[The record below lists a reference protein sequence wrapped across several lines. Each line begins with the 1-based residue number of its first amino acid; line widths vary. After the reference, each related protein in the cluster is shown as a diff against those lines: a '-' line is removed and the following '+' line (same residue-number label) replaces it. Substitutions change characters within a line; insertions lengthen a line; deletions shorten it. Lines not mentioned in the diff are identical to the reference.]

1 MTGACAGLRV
11 LDLSTGYAGKIA
23 TMVLADFGAEVIR
36 VEPAEGNAGWD
47 EPAAL
52 LVNRGKKSINLDLLS
67 AQGQADLKRLL
78 PSVDVVMEMFTPK
91 EAEAR
96 GISHKEFAKINPRLV
111 HCTVT
116 GFGRTG
122 PYAGVKADDALVL
135 AKAGIMRDQSGWHQ
149 DRTRP
154 IFRSGKDGTHF
165 SGMIAIQ
172 GILAALRVRDLTGK
186 GQHVETSMLAS
197 LSCRQ
202 NPDVRWMLRV
212 GEQLP
217 LETVGDNVETS
228 QMALPHH
235 LDPRLPSLSGIR
247 VETKDGKFLVHS
259 QSEPHFFPAW
269 LKTIGMEWILDDER
283 YKGAPYKWANTDDRD
298 HLITLVRERMKERTA
313 DEWMDAYLANG
324 NVCGDV
330 IQTTKEALSHR
341 QSIAGGWV
349 VTIEDPRVGPILQVG
364 PLAWIRGAGA
374 KVDKPAPLPGADTDA
389 ILKGEIKP
397 IEGAPTGRA
406 ISKPLEGVTIVECA
420 YYYATPFGTALLAE
434 LGARVIKVEPLQ
446 GDPYRRLGVSEDPIK
461 SLGHNNMARAMQG
474 KQSICI
480 NMKDERGKK
489 ILHQIIK
496 NADMFIHNFRLGVP
510 EKLGIDEATLRVVN
524 PDIVYEY
531 GASYG
536 SKGPY
541 NRQPAIDP
549 VIAAYAGTT
558 AYQAGE
564 GNEPLTE
571 RGADPVAGSSSSAA
585 MMMGLFAKHRTGK
598 GQYVEPAMIVSNI
611 YLNFLDALDYPGKPS
626 RRPIDA
632 LERGIGATYRLYE
645 TAPVTKG
652 TVIPP
657 FANQNP
663 HWLFLAVDKDDE
675 FVRLCRAV
683 GREDIGGDARFASE
697 QSRWDN
703 RVALAGVLEPLFL
716 TRTAQEWEDSLLAAG
731 LGCIVADAMS
741 NFAFLYEDS
750 QAKALGLTT
759 EIEHPS
765 IGRYYRHTP
774 LLHFSQTPGVA
785 TCMSTQGEYTQ
796 QILAELGY
804 NEKAMEELRADG
816 VVSWPEA
823 AENLVAA
830 E

>member
-11 LDLSTGYAGKIA
+11 LDLSTGYAGRIA

-36 VEPAEGNAGWD
+36 MEPAGGDPSWKD
-47 EPAAL
+47 PAAL
-52 LVNRGKKSINLDLLS
+52 LVNRGKKSIDLDLLT
-67 AQGQADLKRLL
+67 AEGQAELRRLL
-78 PSVDVVMEMFTPK
+78 PSVDVVMEMFTPS

-96 GISHKEFAKINPRLV
+96 GISYKEFLKINPRLV
-111 HCTVT
+111 HCTIT
-116 GFGRTG
+116 GFGRVG
-122 PYAGVKADDALVL
+122 PYAEVKADDGLVL
-135 AKAGIMRDQSGWHQ
+135 AKGGIMRDQSGWHQ

-186 GQHVETSMLAS
+186 GQHVETSMLAA

-212 GEQLP
+212 GEELP
-217 LETVGDNVETS
+217 LETVGDNVETG

-235 LDPRLPSLSGIR
+235 LDPRLPSLTGIR
-247 VETKDGKFLVHS
+247 VETKDGRYLVHS

-269 LKTIGMEWILDDER
+269 IKTIGMEWIWDDER
-283 YKGAPYKWANTDDRD
+283 FKGAPYRIPNTDDRD
-298 HLITLVRERMKERTA
+298 ELISLVRARMKERTA
-313 DEWMDAYLANG
+313 DEWMEAYLANG

-330 IQTTKEALSHR
+330 IQTTKDSLSHP
-341 QSIAGGWV
+341 QSVAGGWV
-349 VTIEDPRVGPILQVG
+349 VTIEDPRVGPVLQVG
-364 PLAWIRGAGA
+364 PLAQIREAGA
-374 KVDKPAPLPGADTDA
+374 KVDRPAPIPGADTDA
-389 ILKGEIKP
+389 VLKGEIKP
-397 IEGAPTGRA
+397 VTCNPTKASMSR
-406 ISKPLEGVTIVECA
+406 PLEGVTIVECA

-446 GDPYRRLGVSEDPIK
+446 GDPYRRLAVSEDPVK
-461 SLGHNNMARAMQG
+461 ALGHNNMARAMQG

-489 ILHQIIK
+489 ILHEIIAG
-496 NADMFIHNFRLGVP
+496 ADMFIHNFREGVP
-510 EKLGIDEATLRVVN
+510 EKLGIDEATLRAIN
-524 PDIVYEY
+524 PGIVYEY

-541 NRQPAIDP
+541 SRQPAIDP
-549 VIAAYAGTT
+549 VIAAFAGTT

-571 RGADPVAGSSSSAA
+571 RGADPVAGSASSAA
-585 MMMGLFAKHRTGK
+585 MMMGLFAKHRTGE

-611 YLNFLDALDYPGKPS
+611 YLNYLDALDYPGKPS
-626 RRPIDA
+626 RRPIDS
-632 LERGIGATYRLYE
+632 LERGIGATYRLFE
-645 TAPVTKG
+645 TAKVGKG
-652 TVIPP
+652 TVLPP
-657 FANQNP
+657 FVNQNP
-663 HWLFLAVDKDDE
+663 HWVFLAVDTDDE
-675 FVRLCRAV
+675 FVRLCKAA
-683 GREDIGGDARFASE
+683 GREDISGDARFATD

-703 RVALAGVLEPLFL
+703 RDALAALLEPLFL
-716 TRTAQEWEDSLLAAG
+716 TRTAQEWEDLLLAAG
-731 LGCIVADAMS
+731 VGCIVADAMS

-759 EIEHPS
+759 VTEHSS

-774 LLHFSQTPGVA
+774 LLQFSETPGVA
-785 TCMSTQGEYTQ
+785 TCMSTLGEFTQ
-796 QILAELGY
+796 QILGELGY
-804 NEKAMEELRADG
+804 DARAMDELRADG
-816 VVSWPEA
+816 VVSWPEE
-823 AENLVAA
+823 AETLVAA

>member
-36 VEPAEGNAGWD
+36 IEPAGGDAGWN

-52 LVNRGKKSINLDLLS
+52 LVNRGKKSVELDLF
-67 AQGQADLKRLL
+67 AADGQAQLRRLL

-96 GISHKEFAKINPRLV
+96 GISWKEFLKINPYLV

-116 GFGRTG
+116 GFGRKG
-122 PYAGVKADDALVL
+122 AYAEVKADDALVL

-186 GQHVETSMLAS
+186 GQHVETSMLAA

-217 LETVGDNVETS
+217 QETVGDNVETG

-235 LDPRLPSLSGIR
+235 LDPRLPSLTGIR
-247 VETKDGKFLVHS
+247 VETKDGKYLVHS

-269 LKTIGMEWILDDER
+269 IKTIGMDWIWDEER
-283 YKGAPYKWANTDDRD
+283 FKGAPYRIARTEDRD
-298 HLITLVRERMKERTA
+298 ELIALVRARMKERTA
-313 DEWMDAYLANG
+313 DEWMEAYLANG

-330 IQTTKEALSHR
+330 IQTTKDSLRHR
-341 QSIAGGWV
+341 QTVAGGWV
-349 VTIEDPRVGPILQVG
+349 VTIDDPRVGPILQVG
-364 PLAWIRGAGA
+364 PLANIREAGA
-374 KVDKPAPLPGADTDA
+374 RVDRPAPLPCADTEA
-389 ILKGEIKP
+389 VLKGEIKP
-397 IEGAPTGRA
+397 VEVVQSGASLSR
-406 ISKPLEGVTIVECA
+406 PLEGVTIVECA

-446 GDPYRRLGVSEDPIK
+446 GDPYRRLAVSEDPVK
-461 SLGHNNMARAMQG
+461 ALGHNNMARALQG
-474 KQSICI
+474 KQSIAI
-480 NMKDERGKK
+480 NMKDERGKA
-489 ILHQIIK
+489 ILHQIVRD
-496 NADMFIHNFRLGVP
+496 ADMFIHNFREGVP
-510 EKLGIDEATLRVVN
+510 EKLGIDEATLRRVN
-524 PDIVYEY
+524 PGIVYEY

-541 NRQPAIDP
+541 SRQPAIDP

-585 MMMGLFAKHRTGK
+585 MMLGLYARLRTGE

-626 RRPIDA
+626 RRPIDS
-632 LERGIGATYRLYE
+632 LECGIGATYRLFE
-645 TAPVTKG
+645 TARVSED
-652 TVIPP
+652 TVLPP

-663 HWLFLAVDKDDE
+663 HWVFLAVDRDDE
-675 FVRLCRAV
+675 FVRLCKTV
-683 GREDIGGDARFASE
+683 GREDIATDPRFASD
-697 QSRWDN
+697 QARWDN
-703 RVALAGVLEPLFL
+703 RDALVALLEPLFL

-731 LGCIVADAMS
+731 VGCIVADAMT

-750 QAKALGLTT
+750 QANALGLTT

-774 LLHFSQTPGVA
+774 LLQFSETPGVA
-785 TCMSTQGEYTQ
+785 TSMSTLGEYTQ
-796 QILAELGY
+796 EILVGLGY
-804 NEKAMEELRADG
+804 DAKAMEQLRAEG
-816 VVSWPEA
+816 VVFWPEA
-823 AENLVAA
+823 AASLVAA

>member
-11 LDLSTGYAGKIA
+11 LDLSAGYAGKIA
-23 TMVLADFGAEVIR
+23 TMVLADFGAEVVR
-36 VEPAEGNAGWD
+36 VEPAGGDPSWAD
-47 EPAAL
+47 PAAL
-52 LVNRGKKSINLDLLS
+52 LVNRGKRSIDLDLLS
-67 AQGQADLKRLL
+67 AEGQADLRRLL
-78 PSVDVVMEMFTPK
+78 PSVDVVVEMFTPQ
-91 EAEAR
+91 EADAR
-96 GISHKEFAKINPRLV
+96 GISYKDFLKINPGLV
-111 HCTVT
+111 HCTIT
-116 GFGRTG
+116 GFGRAG
-122 PYAGVKADDALVL
+122 PYAEVKADDALVL

-186 GQHVETSMLAS
+186 GQHVETSLLAA

-217 LETVGDNVETS
+217 LETVGDNVETG

-235 LDPRLPSLSGIR
+235 LDPRLPSLTGIR

-269 LKTIGMEWILDDER
+269 IKTIGMDWIWDDER
-283 YKGAPYKWANTDDRD
+283 FKGAPYRIAKTEDRD
-298 HLITLVRERMKERTA
+298 ALIAMVRERMKERTA
-313 DEWMDAYLANG
+313 DEWMEAYLANG

-330 IQTTKEALSHR
+330 IQTTKESLRHR
-341 QSIAGGWV
+341 QSIEGGWV

-364 PLAWIRGAGA
+364 PLACIREAGA
-374 KVDKPAPLPGADTDA
+374 DVRRPAPLPGADTDA
-389 ILKGEIKP
+389 ILKGEIRP
-397 IEGAPTGRA
+397 IEVASTGASL
-406 ISKPLEGVTIVECA
+406 SKPLEGVTIVECA

-434 LGARVIKVEPLQ
+434 LGARIIKVEPLQ
-446 GDPYRRLGVSEDPIK
+446 GDPYRRLAVSEDPVK
-461 SLGHNNMARAMQG
+461 ALGHNNMARAMQG
-474 KQSICI
+474 KQSIGI

-489 ILHQIIK
+489 ILHQIVEK
-496 NADMFIHNFRLGVP
+496 ADMFIHNFRAGVP
-510 EKLGIDEATLRVVN
+510 EKLGIDEATLRKIN
-524 PDIVYEY
+524 PGLVYEY

-541 NRQPAIDP
+541 SRQPAIDP
-549 VIAAYAGTT
+549 VIAAFAGTT

-585 MMMGLFAKHRTGK
+585 MMMGLFAKHRTGQ

-611 YLNFLDALDYPGKPS
+611 YLNFLDALDYPGKPA
-626 RRPIDA
+626 RRPIDS

-645 TAPVTKG
+645 TARIAKG
-652 TVIPP
+652 TVLSPVV
-657 FANQNP
+657 NQDP
-663 HWLFLAVDKDDE
+663 HWVFLAVETDE
-675 FVRLCRAV
+675 EFAGLCKAV
-683 GREDIGGDARFASE
+683 GREDIAADPRFTSD
-697 QSRWDN
+697 QGRWDN
-703 RVALAGVLEPLFL
+703 RDALAALLEPLFL
-716 TRTAQEWEDSLLAAG
+716 TRTAQEWEDTLLAAG
-731 LGCIVADAMS
+731 VGCIVADAMS

-759 EIEHPS
+759 VTEHPS
-765 IGRYYRHTP
+765 IGRYYRHAP
-774 LLHFSQTPGVA
+774 LLQFSETPGVA
-785 TCMSTQGEYTQ
+785 TCMSTLGEYTQ

-804 NEKAMEELRADG
+804 DSKAMEELRADG
-816 VVSWPEA
+816 VVSWPE
-823 AENLVAA
+823 ETEKLVAA

>member
-36 VEPAEGNAGWD
+36 VEPAGGDPGWSD
-47 EPAAL
+47 PAAL
-52 LVNRGKKSINLDLLS
+52 LVNRGKKSIDLDLLS
-67 AQGQADLKRLL
+67 PEGQAELRRLL
-78 PSVDVVMEMFTPK
+78 PGVDVVMEMFTPK
-91 EAEAR
+91 QAEAR
-96 GISHKEFAKINPRLV
+96 GISWKEFLKINPRLV

-116 GFGRTG
+116 GFGRKG
-122 PYAGVKADDALVL
+122 PYAEVKADDTLVL
-135 AKAGIMRDQSGWHQ
+135 AKGGILRDQSGWHQ

-165 SGMIAIQ
+165 SGMLAIQ

-186 GQHVETSMLAS
+186 GQHVETSMLAA

-217 LETVGDNVETS
+217 LETVGDNVETG

-235 LDPRLPSLSGIR
+235 LDPRLPSLTGIR

-269 LKTIGMEWILDDER
+269 IKTIGMDWIWEDER
-283 YKGAPYKWANTDDRD
+283 FKGAPYKWASTDDRD
-298 HLITLVRERMKERTA
+298 ELIAMVRERMLERTA
-313 DEWMDAYLANG
+313 DEWMEAYLANG

-330 IQTTKEALSHR
+330 IQTTKEALSHP
-341 QSIAGGWV
+341 QSVAGGWV
-349 VTIEDPRVGPILQVG
+349 VTVEDPRVGPILQVG
-364 PLAWIRGAGA
+364 PLAHISKAGA
-374 KVDKPAPLPGADTDA
+374 TVDRPAPIPGADTDE
-389 ILKGEIKP
+389 ILKGGLSP
-397 IEGAPTGRA
+397 IEVTPGGASLSR
-406 ISKPLEGVTIVECA
+406 PLEGVTIVECA

-446 GDPYRRLGVSEDPIK
+446 GDPYRRLAVSEDPVK
-461 SLGHNNMARAMQG
+461 ALGHNNMARAMQG
-474 KQSICI
+474 KQSITI

-489 ILHQIIK
+489 ILHEIIR
-496 NADMFIHNFRLGVP
+496 NADMFIHNFRQGVP
-510 EKLGIDEATLRVVN
+510 EKLGIDEATLRKIN
-524 PDIVYEY
+524 PGIVYEY

-541 NRQPAIDP
+541 SRQPAIDP

-558 AYQAGE
+558 AYQVGE

-571 RGADPVAGSSSSAA
+571 RGADPVAGSSSAAA
-585 MMMGLFAKHRTGK
+585 MMMGLFARHRTGE

-611 YLNFLDALDYPGKPS
+611 YLNFHDALDYPGKAP
-626 RRPIDA
+626 RRPVDS
-632 LERGIGATYRLYE
+632 LERGIGATYRLFE
-645 TAPVTKG
+645 TARVSKD
-652 TVIPP
+652 TVLPP

-663 HWLFLAVDKDDE
+663 HWVFLAVDRDDE
-675 FVRLCRAV
+675 FVRLCAAL
-683 GREDIGGDARFASE
+683 GREDIAADPRFASD
-697 QSRWDN
+697 QARWDN
-703 RVALAGVLEPLFL
+703 REALAALLEPVFL
-716 TRTAQEWEDSLLAAG
+716 TRTAQQWEDSLLAAD

-759 EIEHPS
+759 DIEHPS
-765 IGRYYRHTP
+765 IGHYYRHKP
-774 LLHFSQTPGVA
+774 LLEFSQTPGVA
-785 TCMSTQGEYTQ
+785 TCMSTLGEYTQ

-804 NEKAMEELRADG
+804 DAAAMQQLRADG

-823 AENLVAA
+823 AESLVAA

>member
-1 MTGACAGLRV
+1 MTGACAGLRI
-11 LDLSTGYAGKIA
+11 LDLSSGYAGKIA
-23 TMVLADFGAEVIR
+23 TMVLADYGAEVIR
-36 VEPAEGNAGWD
+36 IEPAGGDASWN

-52 LVNRGKKSINLDLLS
+52 LVNRGKKSIELDLLTEEGR
-67 AQGQADLKRLL
+67 AEFRRLL
-78 PSVDVVMEMFTPK
+78 PGVDVVMEMFTPA

-96 GISHKEFAKINPRLV
+96 GISWKEFLKINPKLV

-116 GFGRTG
+116 GFGRKG
-122 PYAGVKADDALVL
+122 PYAEVKADDALVL
-135 AKAGIMRDQSGWHQ
+135 AKGGIMRDQSGWHQ

-186 GQHVETSMLAS
+186 GQHVETSMLAA

-217 LETVGDNVETS
+217 LETVGDNVETG

-235 LDPRLPSLSGIR
+235 LDPRLPSLTGIR
-247 VETKDGKFLVHS
+247 VETKDGKYLVHS

-269 LKTIGMEWILDDER
+269 IKTIGMDWIWDDER
-283 YKGAPYKWANTDDRD
+283 FKGAPYKIAKTEDRD
-298 HLITLVRERMKERTA
+298 VLIAMVRERMKERTA
-313 DEWMDAYLANG
+313 AEWMEAYLANG

-330 IQTTKEALSHR
+330 IQTTKESLSHP

-364 PLAWIRGAGA
+364 PLANIRKAGA
-374 KVDKPAPLPGADTDA
+374 KVDRPAPLPGADTDA
-389 ILKGEIKP
+389 VLKSEVKP
-397 IEGAPTGRA
+397 VAAAPGGVKLSR
-406 ISKPLEGVTIVECA
+406 PLEGVTIVECA

-446 GDPYRRLGVSEDPIK
+446 GDPYRRLAVSEDPVK
-461 SLGHNNMARAMQG
+461 ALGHNNMARALQG
-474 KQSICI
+474 KQSITI
-480 NMKDERGKK
+480 NMKDERGKA
-489 ILHQIIK
+489 ILHQIIRD
-496 NADMFIHNFRLGVP
+496 ADMFIHNFREGVP
-510 EKLGIDEATLRVVN
+510 EKLGIDEATLRQIN
-524 PDIVYEY
+524 PGIVYEY

-541 NRQPAIDP
+541 SRQPAIDP
-549 VIAAYAGTT
+549 VIAAFAGTT

-585 MMMGLFAKHRTGK
+585 MMLGLFARHRTGE

-611 YLNFLDALDYPGKPS
+611 YLNFHDALDYPGKPS
-626 RRPIDA
+626 RRPIDS
-632 LERGIGATYRLYE
+632 LERGIGATYRLFE
-645 TAPVTKG
+645 TARVGKG
-652 TVIPP
+652 TVLSP
-657 FANQNP
+657 FGNQNP
-663 HWLFLAVDKDDE
+663 HWVFLAVDRDDE
-675 FVRLCRAV
+675 FVRLCKVA
-683 GREDIGGDARFASE
+683 GCEDIASDPRFASD
-697 QSRWDN
+697 QARWEN
-703 RVALAGVLEPLFL
+703 RNSLAALLEPLFL

-731 LGCIVADAMS
+731 VGCIVADAMS
-741 NFAFLYEDS
+741 NFAFLYEDP

-759 EIEHPS
+759 ETAHPS

-774 LLHFSQTPGVA
+774 LLQFSETPGIA
-785 TCMSTQGEYTQ
+785 TCMSTLGEYTR
-796 QILAELGY
+796 QILGELGY
-804 NEKAMEELRADG
+804 DEMAMEGLRADG
-816 VVSWPEA
+816 VVSWPQA
-823 AENLVAA
+823 AEKLVAA